1 MSQYPQYTVPPDF
14 INLGVGQPGNNM
26 LPLEDIRKA
35 AAHRFSFDDPLLLQY
50 GDIPGYYGF
59 REAVAKFIGGYEEY
73 KGPIDPKSLFIT
85 NGNTGA
91 LLLICTFFTQTG
103 DTVYSEDPS
112 YFLAINTF
120 RDFRLN
126 IDSVPTDE
134 EGLDVDALERKL
146 RAAHPSQWPKFIYT
160 VTTFNNPAG
169 YTLSDARRRR
179 LVELSEEF
187 GFLILADEVYQLL
200 GFGNE
205 TPPPHMYSYDRKGTV
220 VSMGSFSK
228 ILAPALRV
236 GWIQAGPNIIKR
248 LAESGQFDS
257 SGGVNPVMFA
267 VIHSAIELGIQE
279 KHLASVRKTL
289 GENAKVLC
297 AAIREHLPSY
307 IKFRE
312 PQGGYFIWIEMPAHF
327 DSEALWTLARTQFK
341 VQFQPGVRFSATR
354 GKRNFI
360 RLSISF
366 YDAEKLK
373 EGARRLGD
381 AFRAYEKTLEGT
393 QTVAAAAATP
403 AAASGL
409 RVAVHGGTG
418 RLGSLIVAQL
428 QTAEGIVYAGN
439 IGRTGDLP
447 AADVIVDVSTAAGTK
462 TLVPRL
468 SGQRLVVGTTGDL
481 PLAELVE
488 YSRKAAVVLVP
499 NFSVGIPLLLQLLRD
514 AKQQIPSNWSTE
526 VVEVH
531 HTAKLD
537 APSGTAKRLL
547 EPLGPNVPVHSL
559 RVGDTIGEHTVWFAG
574 QGERLEL
581 KHVATRREVFAVGAV
596 RIARWLATQQPGL
609 YHK

>member
-1 MSQYPQYTVPPDF
+1 
-14 INLGVGQPGNNM
+14 
-26 LPLEDIRKA
+26 
-35 AAHRFSFDDPLLLQY
+35 
-50 GDIPGYYGF
+50 
-59 REAVAKFIGGYEEY
+59 
-73 KGPIDPKSLFIT
+73 
-85 NGNTGA
+85 
-91 LLLICTFFTQTG
+91 
-103 DTVYSEDPS
+103 
-112 YFLAINTF
+112 
-120 RDFRLN
+120 
-126 IDSVPTDE
+126 
-134 EGLDVDALERKL
+134 
-146 RAAHPSQWPKFIYT
+146 
-160 VTTFNNPAG
+160 
-169 YTLSDARRRR
+169 

-205 TPPPHMYSYDRKGTV
+205 KPPPHMYSYDRKGTV

-248 LAESGQFDS
+248 LADSGQFDS

-267 VIHSAIELGIQE
+267 TVHSAIELGLQAT
-279 KHLASVRKTL
+279 HLANVRKTL

-297 AAIREHLPSY
+297 AAIREFLPSY

-354 GKRNFI
+354 QKRNWI

-366 YDAEKLK
+366 YNAEKLR
-373 EGARRLGD
+373 EGARRLGE
-381 AFRAYEKTLEGT
+381 AFRAYEKTIEENKQAVT
-393 QTVAAAAATP
+393 SAAAAP
-403 AAASGL
+403 AKQGL
-409 RVAVHGGTG
+409 RVAVHGSTG

-428 QTAEGIVYAGN
+428 QSAEGVVYAGG
-439 IGRTGDLP
+439 IGRSGEIP
-447 AADVIVDVSTAAGTK
+447 AADVIVDVSTAEGTK
-462 TLVPRL
+462 SLIPRL

-481 PLAELVE
+481 PLAELVA
-488 YSRKAAVVLVP
+488 YSRTAAVVLVP
-499 NFSVGIPLLLQLLRD
+499 NFSVGVPLLLQLLRD
-514 AKQQIPSNWSTE
+514 AKHHIPADWSTE

-531 HTAKLD
+531 HTAKRD
-537 APSGTAKRLL
+537 APSGTAKRLI
-547 EPLGPNVPVHSL
+547 EPLGQNVPVHSL

-596 RIARWLATQQPGL
+596 RVARWLATQQAGL